1 MAKFFI
7 HRPVL
12 AIVVSLVIT
21 IAGGLCI
28 FILPVAQYPQI
39 APPTV
44 QVVAN
49 YTGANADTVQQTVA
63 APIEQAVNGVEGLL
77 YMSSTSG
84 NDGTYNLT
92 LTFKVGTDG
101 DIAAVNTQNRI
112 NQAQPFLPSEVVQS
126 GISVRKESTSIV
138 QIVTLTSPD
147 NRYDATF
154 LSNYATVHVL
164 DELARVP
171 GVGGASQ
178 FDSKDFAIR
187 FWLLPDKLAQL
198 GITTSD
204 VLTAIKDQ
212 NIQAAAGSFGTS
224 PASKGQNFEY
234 SASVHGRLLTVGEF
248 DNIILRSGPNGA
260 SVRMKDVAHTELGSQ
275 SYSSRTYDNG
285 QPAAAFAIYQLPEAN
300 ALDVAHGV
308 QKKMQE
314 LSKDFPAGV
323 KADVVIDTTN
333 FVTES
338 IKEVFVTF
346 ALALALV
353 VFVVFLFLGNVRA
366 TVIPVLAVPV
376 SLIGTFASFVV
387 LGFSINLLTLFAM
400 ILAIG
405 LVVDDAIVVV
415 EAVEHHIE
423 EGMGPVEATETAMH
437 EVAAPVVG
445 IALVLVSVFV
455 PVAFM
460 GGITGQLYKQF
471 ALTLAISVSLSAIV
485 ALTLTPALCAMILK
499 PREAEGRFQRWFN
512 ERFERFTGLYT
523 GLVRTTIRFAPL
535 AVLALVAIYAIT
547 GGLVKTQPTAFLPD
561 EDQGFIFINVQLP
574 DASSLERTEA
584 VTRQVEAIIRQEPT
598 VREYISV
605 TGFSILTMA
614 SSSNSASVF
623 LQLKPWEQRKLPNQ
637 QIGAVIGSLQ
647 SKMGALP
654 QAFILC
660 LNPPPI
666 MGLGNAG
673 GFQLELQ
680 DRDGKGPQ
688 YLQSAL
694 DQLTVSA
701 RQRKE
706 LNPMTIFSGYSTS
719 VPQIRM
725 EVDREKA
732 KQLGVPL
739 DDLFSTMQTFLG
751 SYFVNQFNLYGRTWR
766 VYAQADPSYRMST
779 QSLNSIYVRGTS
791 QGTEATAGLSN
802 MIPLTTLVHAEST
815 SGPSTYKRY
824 NLYTTAEVNGAP
836 AAGFS
841 SGDAI
846 HAMEDI
852 LREMPPGI
860 GYEWTGTAYQ
870 EKESG
875 GKQLQIF
882 GMALIFVFLVLAAL
896 YENWAIPFS
905 VLLGVPLGVLGA
917 FTGIR
922 LLHLDNDVYVQIGL
936 ITLIGLA
943 AKNAIL
949 IVEFAKIEHEQHG
962 LNLVEAAIKAA
973 RLRFRPILMTS
984 FAFIFGV
991 APMVVA
997 TGAGAASRHSLGTA
1011 VCFGMMF
1018 ATAMGVF
1025 FIPLLYVLV
1034 EGLKEKFFGLPKE
1047 LVAPE
1052 AQKGSELA

>member
-1 MAKFFI
+1 
-7 HRPVL
+7 
-12 AIVVSLVIT
+12 
-21 IAGGLCI
+21 
-28 FILPVAQYPQI
+28 
-39 APPTV
+39 
-44 QVVAN
+44 
-49 YTGANADTVQQTVA
+49 
-63 APIEQAVNGVEGLL
+63 
-77 YMSSTSG
+77 
-84 NDGTYNLT
+84 
-92 LTFKVGTDG
+92 
-101 DIAAVNTQNRI
+101 
-112 NQAQPFLPSEVVQS
+112 
-126 GISVRKESTSIV
+126 
-138 QIVTLTSPD
+138 
-147 NRYDATF
+147 
-154 LSNYATVHVL
+154 
-164 DELARVP
+164 
-171 GVGGASQ
+171 
-178 FDSKDFAIR
+178 
-187 FWLLPDKLAQL
+187 
-198 GITTSD
+198 
-204 VLTAIKDQ
+204 
-212 NIQAAAGSFGTS
+212 
-224 PASKGQNFEY
+224 
-234 SASVHGRLLTVGEF
+234 
-248 DNIILRSGPNGA
+248 
-260 SVRMKDVAHTELGSQ
+260 
-275 SYSSRTYDNG
+275 
-285 QPAAAFAIYQLPEAN
+285 
-300 ALDVAHGV
+300 
-308 QKKMQE
+308 
-314 LSKDFPAGV
+314 
-323 KADVVIDTTN
+323 
-333 FVTES
+333 
-338 IKEVFVTF
+338 
-346 ALALALV
+346 
-353 VFVVFLFLGNVRA
+353 
-366 TVIPVLAVPV
+366 
-376 SLIGTFASFVV
+376 
-387 LGFSINLLTLFAM
+387 
-400 ILAIG
+400 
-405 LVVDDAIVVV
+405 
-415 EAVEHHIE
+415 
-423 EGMGPVEATETAMH
+423 
-437 EVAAPVVG
+437 
-445 IALVLVSVFV
+445 
-455 PVAFM
+455 
-460 GGITGQLYKQF
+460 
-471 ALTLAISVSLSAIV
+471 
-485 ALTLTPALCAMILK
+485 
-499 PREAEGRFQRWFN
+499 
-512 ERFERFTGLYT
+512 
-523 GLVRTTIRFAPL
+523 
-535 AVLALVAIYAIT
+535 
-547 GGLVKTQPTAFLPD
+547 
-561 EDQGFIFINVQLP
+561 
-574 DASSLERTEA
+574 
-584 VTRQVEAIIRQEPT
+584 
-598 VREYISV
+598 
-605 TGFSILTMA
+605 
-614 SSSNSASVF
+614 VF

-791 QGTEATAGLSN
+791 QGTQATAGLSN